1 MKVEELYLQE
11 KQNQVGV
18 TLQRVLF
25 ETEIDI
31 FPCLNP
37 LEEAGWSGDDTVM
50 SDLMSAQTEEKICQ
64 VIKHQ
69 TGEGDDEFLTIPLK
83 RIDSSPHQHNLQ
95 VWIMLRP
102 YGGWVDECLKQ
113 KSGNQTSNLN
123 YSRFDENVVFA
134 PTAVLPVH
142 SLAPLEH
149 LKPRLS
155 REFHS
160 RATSS
165 GLFRWKG

>member
-95 VWIMLRP
+95 DMETARRSAAAREAECRDSSSQLILRP
-102 YGGWVDECLKQ
+102 GPALPYKALVVW
-113 KSGNQTSNLN
+113 SGTGNAIA
-123 YSRFDENVVFA
+123 FDIDAIMVA
-134 PTAVLPVH
+134 
-142 SLAPLEH
+142 
-149 LKPRLS
+149 
-155 REFHS
+155 
-160 RATSS
+160 
-165 GLFRWKG
+165 